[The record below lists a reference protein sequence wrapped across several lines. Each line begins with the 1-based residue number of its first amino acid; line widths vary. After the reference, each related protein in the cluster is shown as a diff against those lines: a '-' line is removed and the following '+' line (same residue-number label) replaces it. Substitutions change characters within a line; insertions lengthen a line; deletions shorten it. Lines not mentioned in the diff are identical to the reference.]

1 MVQTFSLYALV
12 GVDEHIAPAQAPRRG
27 ALCCGRILS
36 APTVWVGKLLP
47 FTQPL
52 CPVRFRAD
60 SIRPYRIYRT
70 LFKKSCNLGF
80 WGLPKIC

>member
-12 GVDEHIAPAQAPRRG
+12 GVDEHIDPAQAPRK
-27 ALCCGRILS
+27 GRFVL
-36 APTVWVGKLLP
+36 
-47 FTQPL
+47 
-52 CPVRFRAD
+52 RAD
-60 SIRPYRIYRT
+60 SIRPYSLGGEAGSIRPTALSRQVAGGFYPPLQDYRT